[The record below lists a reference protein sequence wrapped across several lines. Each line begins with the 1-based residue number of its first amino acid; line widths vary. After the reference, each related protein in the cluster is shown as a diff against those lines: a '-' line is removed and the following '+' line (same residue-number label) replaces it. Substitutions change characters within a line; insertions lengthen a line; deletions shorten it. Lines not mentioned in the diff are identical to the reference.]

1 MSQTPAGE
9 SDGDFR
15 ACVASTGAQRK
26 SAAPSQQT
34 PERTLVVW
42 CPDWPVVAAIR
53 SGDAPGDMP
62 VAIFRANRVVAA
74 SAQARADG
82 VRRAM
87 RRREAQSRCPDIEIV
102 DDDPARDARLFE
114 PVAAMI
120 DAFTPRVEIVRPGHL
135 QFATRGPSRYFGGDA
150 ILAATIAEAIT
161 ALDPTDVI
169 DVRMGIA
176 DGPFA
181 AALAARTAAPGAAR
195 VVEAGDT
202 TAFLRGY
209 PVDALVAVEGGRA
222 VTRSAR
228 GSRGSPRGPSSGGR
242 TPRESTKPG
251 SAKGPAGESMD
262 GARTGVAS
270 TAAQRKGAAP
280 GKQGLGRAGRAGH
293 PSEANGLALIDIVS
307 LLHRLGIHTLADLA
321 ALPHDDVLARFGPIG
336 EHAWTLAA
344 GFDPRA
350 VRPRVPPPELTVSI
364 ECDPPLERVDT
375 AAFVARGLADELCER
390 LASHGVACTCIA
402 IEARVDDG
410 SPDGRVVTRRWRHD
424 RAGVAGGLTPQ
435 ALGERV
441 RWQLDGWLRGAAA
454 LGLADRLVGGI
465 THLRLVPEE
474 VTADTGR
481 QLMLW
486 GGASAADERAA
497 RAFARIQGLLGPE
510 AVCAPVRVG
519 GRRPAEMV
527 ALVPWGDARDVPGAV
542 HADRPWPGSLPPP
555 HPTVVPPLPVSVEV
569 LTAAGTPVRVSR
581 RAMLDAPPATVCL
594 PGESPSPIT
603 GWAGPWPLE
612 ERWWDVQS
620 ARRQA
625 RMQLITESGRALLV
639 TLESSTWWLESSWD

>member
-1 MSQTPAGE
+1 MSEGPVGEGRVGEGVLGVGAG
-9 SDGDFR
+9 
-15 ACVASTGAQRK
+15 VVSTETQWRG
-26 SAAPSQQT
+26 AAPSQQG

-53 SGDAPGDMP
+53 SGDAPDDVP
-62 VAIFRANRVVAA
+62 AAVFRANRVVAA
-74 SAQARADG
+74 SAGARADG

-114 PVAAMI
+114 PVAAMV

-150 ILAATIAEAIT
+150 ILAITIAEAIT
-161 ALDPTDVI
+161 ALDPTNVL
-169 DVRMGIA
+169 DVRLGIA

-181 AALAARTAAPGAAR
+181 AALAARTATPGAAR
-195 VVEAGDT
+195 VVDAGDT

-209 PVDALVAVEGGRA
+209 PVDALVTVEGGRA

-228 GSRGSPRGPSSGGR
+228 GSRGSPRGPSGGSR
-242 TPRESTKPG
+242 TPRASTKPG
-251 SAKGPAGESMD
+251 SAKGPG
-262 GARTGVAS
+262 G
-270 TAAQRKGAAP
+270 
-280 GKQGLGRAGRAGH
+280 AGH
-293 PSEANGLALIDIVS
+293 PSEVNGLALIDIVS

-321 ALPHDDVLARFGPIG
+321 ALPPDDVLARFGPIG

-375 AAFVARGLADELCER
+375 AAFVARGLADDLCER

-402 IEARVDDG
+402 IEAHVDDG

-424 RAGVAGGLTPQ
+424 RAGVSGGLTPQ

-454 LGLADRLVGGI
+454 LGLADRMVGGI

-481 QLMLW
+481 QLALW

-527 ALVPWGDARDVPGAV
+527 ALMPWGDARDVPGAV

-555 HPTVVPPLPVSVEV
+555 HPTMVLPLPVPVDV

-581 RAMLDAPPATVCL
+581 RAMLDAPPVTVRL
-594 PGESPSPIT
+594 PGESPSLIT

-625 RMQLITESGRALLV
+625 RLQLITESGRALLV

>member
-1 MSQTPAGE
+1 M
-9 SDGDFR
+9 
-15 ACVASTGAQRK
+15 
-26 SAAPSQQT
+26 T

-62 VAIFRANRVVAA
+62 VAVFRANRVVAA
-74 SAQARADG
+74 SARSRADG

-87 RRREAQSRCPDIEIV
+87 RRREAQSLCPDLEIV

-114 PVAAMI
+114 PVAATV

-135 QFATRGPSRYFGGDA
+135 QFTTRGPSRYFGGDA
-150 ILAATIAEAIT
+150 ILDATIIQEIT
-161 ALDPTDVI
+161 ALDPIDVI
-169 DVRMGIA
+169 DLRIGIA

-202 TAFLRGY
+202 AAFLRGY

-228 GSRGSPRGPSSGGR
+228 GSRGSPRGPSGSGRSPGASM
-242 TPRESTKPG
+242 TPG
-251 SAKGPAGESMD
+251 SAKG
-262 GARTGVAS
+262 
-270 TAAQRKGAAP
+270 TAAQRKSAAP
-280 GKQGLGRAGRAGH
+280 GKQGPGLVGH
-293 PSEANGLALIDIVS
+293 PSEANGLALIDMVS

-336 EHAWTLAA
+336 EHSWTLAA

-350 VRPRVPPPELTVSI
+350 VRPRVPPPELTVSV

-375 AAFVARGLADELCER
+375 AAFVARGLADQLCER

-410 SPDGRVVTRRWRHD
+410 SPDGRIVTRRWRHD
-424 RAGVAGGLTPQ
+424 RAGVSGGLTPQ

-441 RWQLDGWLRGAAA
+441 RWQLDGWLRGAA
-454 LGLADRLVGGI
+454 LGLADRLIGGI

-481 QLMLW
+481 QLALW

-510 AVCAPVRVG
+510 SVCAPVRVG

-542 HADRPWPGSLPPP
+542 HADRPWPGSLP
-555 HPTVVPPLPVSVEV
+555 HPTPPWY
-569 LTAAGTPVRVSR
+569 R
-581 RAMLDAPPATVCL
+581 RCRCPSTC
-594 PGESPSPIT
+594 SP
-603 GWAGPWPLE
+603 
-612 ERWWDVQS
+612 
-620 ARRQA
+620 RQEH
-625 RMQLITESGRALLV
+625 RCG
-639 TLESSTWWLESSWD
+639 